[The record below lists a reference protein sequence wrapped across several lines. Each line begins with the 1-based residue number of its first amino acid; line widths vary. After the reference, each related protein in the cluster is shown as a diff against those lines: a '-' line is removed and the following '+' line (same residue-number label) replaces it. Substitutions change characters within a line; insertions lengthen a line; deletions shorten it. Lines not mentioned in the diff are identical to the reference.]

1 MAQFAVIGLGRFG
14 VTIAETL
21 VKKGA
26 EVIAIDNDEK
36 KVEEVRAFV
45 TNSVCLDST
54 DEQALRA
61 IDIGNVDAVVIAI
74 GENIEVSVLTAA
86 ILRKIGVGK
95 ILAKVDSELHAR
107 ILTIMGVQRTIFP
120 EQYVG
125 REIANLLI
133 SQHVFTYTEISKEHS
148 VVEISIPSFFV
159 GKSLKDLDVRNK
171 YNISI
176 IAIKSTKPKVDE
188 LGNNILLEN
197 TNVLPS
203 AEDVLQQSDR
213 IIIIGKNNDVDAL
226 IKIAEKHKMQE

>member
-1 MAQFAVIGLGRFG
+1 MAQFAIIGLGRFG
-14 VTIAETL
+14 VTVAETL

-36 KVEEVRAFV
+36 KVEEARGFV

-74 GENIEVSVLTAA
+74 GENIEVSILTAA

-95 ILAKVDSELHAR
+95 IMAKVDSELHAR
-107 ILTIMGVQRTIFP
+107 ILSIMGVQRTIFP

-133 SQHVFTYTEISKEHS
+133 SQHILPILKFPKNTVSS
-148 VVEISIPSFFV
+148 R
-159 GKSLKDLDVRNK
+159 SL
-171 YNISI
+171 S
-176 IAIKSTKPKVDE
+176 
-188 LGNNILLEN
+188 
-197 TNVLPS
+197 LPS
-203 AEDVLQQSDR
+203 L
-213 IIIIGKNNDVDAL
+213 
-226 IKIAEKHKMQE
+226 